1 MIKNHCEKDG
11 FKRRKLKHSNEEDYD
26 YIYYDFLSSLVN
38 NESYNPIETMIDS
51 KEFYTGMELFIRH
64 EEGNNNSGVVG
75 ELASSSLGKGLQS
88 FKNGFNKGIFQ
99 RTLNRI
105 IFESSANSR
114 SIMHKVSKKTGL
126 SYKVNYEELKRFLV
140 EAGHYND
147 KYELLSLK
155 LGLPT
160 YLKASSS
167 LLALSS
173 YTCKDEIYKR
183 YLNTYCLIAASSSI
197 NTKQIYGI
205 ELFQGMKDFVKAK
218 LLDGI
223 EDENVREM
231 YERYEKG
238 INVTRFGKDLNEILL
253 FGQNCCAD
261 KVFTNKGTRYTLH
274 LRELGQFCRT

>member
-1 MIKNHCEKDG
+1 MINNHCEDG
-11 FKRRKLKHSNEEDYD
+11 FKRRKLKHGNDEEDYD

-75 ELASSSLGKGLQS
+75 SSLGLQS

-147 KYELLSLK
+147 KYESLLLK

-160 YLKASSS
+160 YLKASS
-167 LLALSS
+167 LRRALSS

-183 YLNTYCLIAASSSI
+183 YLNTYCLIAASSSSPLI
-197 NTKQIYGI
+197 VNTKQIYGI

-261 KVFTNKGTRYTLH
+261 KIFTNKGTRYTLH
-274 LRELGQFCRT
+274 LRELGQFCRS